1 MRVIVSK
8 QTGVLE
14 MKKISTF
21 KRMAS
26 ALLLVTLMATT
37 VFAATATTENLKPA
51 PEATSNMLVSGTVV
65 SVVVGAEY
73 NTIEITNDS
82 GGMVFHMNKT
92 VFVVDQGSN
101 KLLSLDAIKKGM
113 KITVVLDKM
122 APMTMS
128 LPGQTS
134 GAVGVV
140 ILSDM
145 GSIDLSI
152 YNGDLVNLENTLA
165 LNIHS
170 TTQIAHE
177 KGLKM
182 IFGAEDLKGAECL
195 VLYTASTRSIP
206 AQTTPEF
213 VVILAGAADD
223 GVKDFI
229 NIEITDKA
237 AKATYVPLRAL
248 AEGKGYEVK
257 WQSHTKPILLSKD
270 DMKIELLIGETSFVF
285 THMTKDIKPLD
296 RMSKLDLAVML
307 EGGTTMVPSTFIE
320 AL

>member
-1 MRVIVSK
+1 
-8 QTGVLE
+8 
-14 MKKISTF
+14 MKKKSTF

-26 ALLLVTLMATT
+26 ALLLVTLMATS
-37 VFAATATTENLKPA
+37 VFAATATTENVKPA
-51 PEATSNMLVSGTVV
+51 PEETSNMLVSGTVV

-73 NTIEITNDS
+73 NTVEITNDT
-82 GGMVFHMNKT
+82 GGMVFHMKKT
-92 VFVVDQGSN
+92 VFVVDQGAS

-140 ILSDM
+140 ITSEM

-152 YNGDLVNLENTLA
+152 YNGDLVNLENTVK

-170 TTQIAHE
+170 TTQIVHE

-195 VLYTASTRSIP
+195 VLYSVATFSIP

-213 VVILAGAADD
+213 VVILAGSDD
-223 GVKDFI
+223 GVD
-229 NIEITDKA
+229 EA

-248 AEGKGYEVK
+248 AEAKGYEVK
-257 WQSHTKPILLSKD
+257 WQSHAKPILLSKD
-270 DMKIELLIGETSFVF
+270 DIKIELLIGKTSFVF

-307 EGGTTMVPSTFIE
+307 ESGITMVPSTFIE

>member
-1 MRVIVSK
+1 
-8 QTGVLE
+8 
-14 MKKISTF
+14 
-21 KRMAS
+21 MAS
-26 ALLLVTLMATT
+26 ALLLVTLMATS
-37 VFAATATTENLKPA
+37 VFAATATTENVKPA
-51 PEATSNMLVSGTVV
+51 PEETSNMLVSGTVV

-73 NTIEITNDS
+73 NTVEITNDT
-82 GGMVFHMNKT
+82 GGMVFHMKKT
-92 VFVVDQGSN
+92 VFVVDQGAS

-140 ILSDM
+140 ITSEM

-152 YNGDLVNLENTLA
+152 YNGDLVNLDNTVK

-170 TTQIAHE
+170 TTQIVHE

-195 VLYTASTRSIP
+195 VLYSVATFSIP

-213 VVILAGAADD
+213 VVILAGSDD
-223 GVKDFI
+223 GVD
-229 NIEITDKA
+229 EA

-248 AEGKGYEVK
+248 AEAKGYEVK
-257 WQSHTKPILLSKD
+257 WQSHAKPILLSKD
-270 DMKIELLIGETSFVF
+270 DIKIELLIGKTSFVF

-307 EGGTTMVPSTFIE
+307 ESGITMVPSTFIE

>member
-1 MRVIVSK
+1 
-8 QTGVLE
+8 
-14 MKKISTF
+14 MKRNKTL
-21 KRMAS
+21 KRITTT
-26 ALLLVTLMATT
+26 LLLLALMTTT
-37 VFAATATTENLKPA
+37 VFAATDNIMPA
-51 PEATSNMLVSGTVV
+51 AEETSNMLVTGTVAAV
-65 SVVVGAEY
+65 TDQKEY
-73 NTIEITNDS
+73 TSIEITNDT

-92 VFVVDQGSN
+92 VFVINQGTN
-101 KLLSLDAIKKGM
+101 KILSLEAIKKGM
-113 KITVVLDKM
+113 EISVVLDKM

-128 LPGQTS
+128 LPGQTN

-140 ILSDM
+140 ILSDI

-152 YNGDLVNLENTLA
+152 YDGNLVNLENTLA

-170 TTQIAHE
+170 TTQIVHE

-213 VVILAGAADD
+213 VVILAGADD
-223 GVKDFI
+223 GVKDHI
-229 NIEITDKA
+229 NIEITDDA
-237 AKATYVPLRAL
+237 AKATYVPLRSL
-248 AEGKGYEVK
+248 AEAKGYEVK
-257 WQSHTKPILLSKD
+257 WVSHTKPIVLSKD
-270 DMKIELLIGETSFVF
+270 DIKIEILIGETSFVF

-296 RMSKLDLAVML
+296 RMSKMDLVVQL
-307 EGGTTMVPSTFIE
+307 EGGTTMVASTFIE

>member
-1 MRVIVSK
+1 
-8 QTGVLE
+8 
-14 MKKISTF
+14 MKKKSTF

-26 ALLLVTLMATT
+26 ALLLVTLMATS
-37 VFAATATTENLKPA
+37 VFAATATTENVKPA
-51 PEATSNMLVSGTVV
+51 PEETSNMLVSGTVV

-73 NTIEITNDS
+73 NTVEITNDT
-82 GGMVFHMNKT
+82 GGMVFHMKKT
-92 VFVVDQGSN
+92 VFVVDQGAS

-140 ILSDM
+140 ITSEM

-152 YNGDLVNLENTLA
+152 YNGDLVNLDNTVK

-170 TTQIAHE
+170 TTQIVHE

-195 VLYTASTRSIP
+195 VLYSVATFSIP

-213 VVILAGAADD
+213 VVILAGSDD
-223 GVKDFI
+223 GVD
-229 NIEITDKA
+229 EA

-248 AEGKGYEVK
+248 AEAKGYEVK
-257 WQSHTKPILLSKD
+257 WQSHAKPILLSKD
-270 DMKIELLIGETSFVF
+270 DIKIELLIGKTSFVF

-307 EGGTTMVPSTFIE
+307 ESGITMVPSTFIE